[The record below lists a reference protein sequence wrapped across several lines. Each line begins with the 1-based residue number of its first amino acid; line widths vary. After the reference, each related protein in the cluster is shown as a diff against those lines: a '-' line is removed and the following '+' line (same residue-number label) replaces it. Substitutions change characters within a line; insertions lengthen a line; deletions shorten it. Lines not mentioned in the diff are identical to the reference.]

1 MIQQVSID
9 NFATIEHLSFDLGN
23 ALNIITG
30 ETGAGKSVLVQAIST
45 ALGGRADISMVR
57 SGTDKATIQ
66 IAGDKNGEE
75 VIITRELLASGK
87 SVSKLNGQMV
97 TLAQLRDFCHD
108 FIDIHGQYDNQQI
121 LNPESH
127 ITISDSFNKE
137 VQPEL
142 ATLAELYDSYKDAK
156 KAYDHLL
163 SEERSALQ
171 QKDFYQFEFSYID
184 GLHLMPGD
192 DDELAQNIELMRN
205 SEKIYSSVSS
215 SYNALHESDASIL
228 TSLNRCVNEIASIAN
243 YSNDLAEI
251 SGKLQDIY
259 YQLEDVS
266 DGIRDI
272 SSTLTFDESD
282 LDSMSER
289 LSVIEDA
296 KRKYHKNIPEI
307 LEYASEIDSKL
318 NLIQNF
324 EYEKKSLKEAMDLAY
339 SKLEVQANKVSTIRQ
354 QNALVLEKAIS
365 AELKALDFLN
375 SDFKIDITRL
385 NEISSIGYDNVEFMI
400 STNPGEPLMPLAR
413 IASGGEISRIMLAL
427 KRIIGDSDSIETM
440 IFDEIDTGIS
450 GKTALTVGL
459 KLSEIAQNHQ
469 VICIT
474 HLAQIAAYGTD
485 NYKISKELESNK
497 SHTIIEHLDSA
508 GKERMLAML
517 FSGSDS
523 DSATAA
529 ARELIAKVNNNGSLS
544 NGVGEE

>member
-184 GLHLMPGD
+184 GLHLMPGE
-192 DDELAQNIELMRN
+192 DDELAHNIELMRN

-529 ARELIAKVNNNGSLS
+529 ARELIAKVNNN
-544 NGVGEE
+544 

>member
-529 ARELIAKVNNNGSLS
+529 ARELIAKVNNN
-544 NGVGEE
+544 

>member
-184 GLHLMPGD
+184 GLHLMPGE

-459 KLSEIAQNHQ
+459 KLSEIAQRHQ

-529 ARELIAKVNNNGSLS
+529 ARELIAKVNNN
-544 NGVGEE
+544 

>member
-137 VQPEL
+137 VQPEI

-184 GLHLMPGD
+184 GLHLMPGE

-529 ARELIAKVNNNGSLS
+529 ARELIAKVNNN
-544 NGVGEE
+544 

>member
-184 GLHLMPGD
+184 GLHLMPGE

-529 ARELIAKVNNNGSLS
+529 ARELIAKVNNN
-544 NGVGEE
+544 